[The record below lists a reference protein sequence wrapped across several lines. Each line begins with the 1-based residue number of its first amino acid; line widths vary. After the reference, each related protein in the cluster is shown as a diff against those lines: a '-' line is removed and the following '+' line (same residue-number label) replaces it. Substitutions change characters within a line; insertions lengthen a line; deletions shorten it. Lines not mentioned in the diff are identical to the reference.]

1 MLSLKALQRTLIQ
14 ATRPMSK
21 TSSPTSTPKRSQGR
35 PRGSHADVAILKGAA
50 NAFAEK
56 GFHLC
61 RVEDILESAQVS
73 RTNFYR
79 FFKSKE
85 QVFEQLI
92 TRELDYAKRAITQL
106 KQQFTDADPPEERLR
121 RIVEKDVEVAME
133 AGPFLKVLL
142 MDTPN
147 LSDYGPWLEESD
159 SYFSALIADTIES
172 MGQPRPEPLL
182 VKSIMVAARTILVE
196 LSTSDQSIQQKQ
208 QQATRLIMR
217 LMSALITHKHRCDL
231 DSISGNAEL

>member
-1 MLSLKALQRTLIQ
+1 MASN
-14 ATRPMSK
+14 
-21 TSSPTSTPKRSQGR
+21 TSPPTPKRNPGR
-35 PRGSHADVAILKGAA
+35 PRGSRADVAILKGAA

-56 GFHLC
+56 GFHRC

-92 TRELDYAKRAITQL
+92 RRELNYFKRAISQL
-106 KQQFTDADPPEERLR
+106 EQQFSEADRPEERLR
-121 RIVEKDVEVAME
+121 QIVEKDVEVALE

-142 MDTPN
+142 VDTPH
-147 LSDYGPWLEESD
+147 LSDYRPLLEESD
-159 SYFSALIADTIES
+159 SYFSELISDTLES

-182 VKSIMVAARTILVE
+182 MKSILIAGRTILVE
-196 LSTSDQSIQQKQ
+196 LSASNQTTEQKQ
-208 QQATRLIMR
+208 QQAIRLIMQ
-217 LMSALITHKHRCDL
+217 LLSALITH
-231 DSISGNAEL
+231 

>member
-1 MLSLKALQRTLIQ
+1 
-14 ATRPMSK
+14 MSK
-21 TSSPTSTPKRSQGR
+21 TATPTSASKRSLGR
-35 PRGSHADVAILKGAA
+35 PKGSRADVAILKGAA

-85 QVFEQLI
+85 HVFEQLV
-92 TRELDYAKRAITQL
+92 TRELDYLKRAISQL
-106 KQQFTDADPPEERLR
+106 EQQFTDADPPEERLR
-121 RIVEKDVEVAME
+121 RIVEKDVEAAME

-142 MDTPN
+142 VDTPN
-147 LSDYGPWLEESD
+147 LNDYRPRLEETD
-159 SYFSALIADTIES
+159 NYFCGLISDTIES

-182 VKSIMVAARTILVE
+182 VKSVFAAARTILVE
-196 LSTSDQSIQQKQ
+196 LSTSNQSIEQKQ
-208 QQATRLIMR
+208 QQATQLIMR
-217 LMSALITHKHRCDL
+217 LMSALVTR
-231 DSISGNAEL
+231 